1 MGLSLGGLQGASS
14 FFSAFAGAFASSA
27 RTTRRSA
34 RREERDTDAAWTG
47 LPANPALREARPD
60 ALVEATGAIR
70 MAHCA

>member
-1 MGLSLGGLQGASS
+1 MSLGGLQGSS
-14 FFSAFAGAFASSA
+14 AFSAFFAGALASSA

-47 LPANPALREARPD
+47 LPANPALRETRPD